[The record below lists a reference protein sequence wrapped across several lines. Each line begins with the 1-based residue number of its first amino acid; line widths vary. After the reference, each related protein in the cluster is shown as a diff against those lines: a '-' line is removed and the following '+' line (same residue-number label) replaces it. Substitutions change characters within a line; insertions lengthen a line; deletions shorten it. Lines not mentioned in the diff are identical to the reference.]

1 MATLAV
7 SLLLAGCSLSKSDQ
21 PNNKHT
27 EKPKDELVLAFGSEP
42 ETGFD
47 PISGW
52 GRYGS
57 PLFQSTLLKRD
68 DQLNIVNDL
77 AEQVMTSVKMEKYGL

>member
-1 MATLAV
+1 MTKIYWRRLVMATLAV
-7 SLLLAGCSLSKSDQ
+7 SLLLAGCSSSKSNQ
-21 PNNKHT
+21 PNDKHT

-47 PISGW
+47 PITGW

-57 PLFQSTLLKRD
+57 PLIPKYLIKKRR
-68 DQLNIVNDL
+68 
-77 AEQVMTSVKMEKYGL
+77 